1 MQKLFYKSSKYLSD
15 MFRYTISE
23 LQLIT
28 GARII
33 GDTNSIIQRISI
45 DSRKSTN
52 SENTLFIA
60 IKGQR
65 HDGHLYISDMAT
77 KGTKNFLI
85 SDESIID
92 ESPEG
97 LNFLVVEDTIVAFQE
112 IASYHRARFDIPVIA
127 ITGSNGKTIVKE
139 WLSQAL
145 GKKMQVTRSP
155 RSYNSQI
162 GVPLS
167 VLLIND
173 STETGIFE
181 AGISQS
187 GEMSKL
193 ESIIRPTLGIIT
205 NIGEAHQEN
214 FKSLLQK
221 TEEKLKLFIHCKS
234 LYYCRDHELIHQ
246 TVQAS
251 GTFNNIRK
259 ICWSTKEKACN
270 LYVQIVHQDVSST
283 TIKVKNEKIDLDF
296 HLPYTDKAS
305 IENSIQI
312 VNFLIDTHFDPVH
325 IVEMIKTLQPVAMR
339 LEQVRG
345 RNNNLIIND
354 AYNSDINS
362 LEIALDFLN
371 QQHFESHSLIL
382 SDIVQSGLSD
392 ENLCQQIASLVIQ
405 SDIDTFIGIGE
416 KLSKNQKSFKNTNAC
431 FFASTEDFLKSDKIQ
446 EFSNEA
452 LLIKGARKYNF
463 EDIVAVMS
471 EKNHTTLLEINLTN
485 LISNLNYF
493 RSKLKGAT
501 GIMVMVKALAYGS
514 GSYEIANLLQHEKVD
529 YLGVAFTDE
538 GLDLRKAGIS
548 LPIMVMSPGV
558 EDFKRLIE
566 YDLEPEIYNIRVLK
580 RFIEV
585 ASSMQVT
592 EYPVHVKIDTGM
604 HRLGFQEH
612 ETDELISLLTGN
624 NYLHVKWLFSHL
636 AASDSPNHDDFSRTQ
651 IKAFN
656 RIHKKLSDA
665 LGYTPLKHILNS
677 AGIER
682 FPEAHFDMVRLGIG
696 LHGISS
702 MGKDLL
708 PVSTLKTHIS
718 QIKKISEGE
727 TVGYNRS
734 GKVFRDIHIAILP
747 IGYADGLT
755 RKFGNGNGQVVIQNE
770 LAPFIGDI
778 CMDMSMVDI
787 SGLNCQEGDE
797 VIVFGPQNPITKLAR
812 QIETIPYEILTNI
825 SSRVKRV
832 FIKD

>member
-1 MQKLFYKSSKYLSD
+1 MLQ
-15 MFRYTISE
+15 YTLSE
-23 LQLIT
+23 LQIIT

-33 GDTNSIIQRISI
+33 GNKDSSIQRISI
-45 DSRKSTN
+45 DSRKSTDPGD
-52 SENTLFIA
+52 TLFIA
-60 IKGQR
+60 ISGQR
-65 HDGHLYISDMAT
+65 HDGHLYVSDMAK
-77 KGTKNFLI
+77 KGIKNFLI
-85 SDESIID
+85 SNESIID
-92 ESPEG
+92 KNSDG
-97 LNFLVVEDTIVAFQE
+97 LNFLVVKDTIGAFQK

-139 WLSQAL
+139 WLSQIL

-155 RSYNSQI
+155 KSYNSQI

-167 VLLIND
+167 VLLLN
-173 STETGIFE
+173 SNTETGIFE

-193 ESIIRPTLGIIT
+193 EHIIRPSSGIFT

-214 FKSLLQK
+214 FSSLLQK
-221 TEEKLKLFIHCKS
+221 TEEKLQLFIHCKS

-246 TVQAS
+246 TIQAS
-251 GTFNNIRK
+251 GQLKNIRK
-259 ICWSTKEKACN
+259 ICWSAKEKRSD
-270 LYVQIVHQDVSST
+270 LYVQIVHQDASST
-283 TIKVKNEKIDLDF
+283 TIKATSEKIDLDF
-296 HLPYTDKAS
+296 QLPFTDKAS
-305 IENSIQI
+305 IENSVQI
-312 VNFLIDTHFDPVH
+312 VNFLVDNQYQPAQI
-325 IVEMIKTLQPVAMR
+325 IEMTKALQPVAMR

-345 RNNNLIIND
+345 ANNNLIIND

-362 LEIALDFLN
+362 LEIALDFLR
-371 QQHFESHSLIL
+371 QQHFGSHSLIL

-392 ENLCQQIASLVIQ
+392 ENLCQQIASLLIQ
-405 SDIDTFIGIGE
+405 SGIDTFIGIG
-416 KLSKNQKSFKNTNAC
+416 KVLSANQKSFKNIKAS
-431 FFASTEDFLKSDKIQ
+431 FFASTEDFLESGKIQ

-452 LLIKGARKYNF
+452 ILIKGARKYNF
-463 EDIVAVMS
+463 EDIVAAMA

-485 LISNLNYF
+485 LTTNLNYF
-493 RSKLKGAT
+493 RSMLKGTT

-548 LPIMVMSPGV
+548 LPIMVMSPNV

-566 YDLEPEIYNIRVLK
+566 YDLEPEIYSIRVLK
-580 RFIEV
+580 KFIEV

-604 HRLGFQEH
+604 HRLGFQED
-612 ETDELISLLTGN
+612 ETDELLPLLKDN
-624 NYLHVKWLFSHL
+624 NYVRVKWIFSHL
-636 AASDSPNHDDFSRTQ
+636 AASDSPGHDDFTRAQ

-656 RIHKKLSDA
+656 SIHKKLSDA

-682 FPEAHFDMVRLGIG
+682 FPDAHFDMVRLGIG

-702 MGKDLL
+702 TGKDLL

-734 GKVFRDIHIAILP
+734 GKVFQDITIAIIP
-747 IGYADGLT
+747 IGYADGLN
-755 RKFGNGNGQVVIQNE
+755 RKFGNGNGQVVIQNK

-778 CMDMSMVDI
+778 CMDMSMVNI

-797 VIVFGPQNPITKLAR
+797 VIVFGQKNPITKLAK
-812 QIETIPYEILTNI
+812 QIGTIPYEILTNI